1 MKISGKIGAAIVMAG
16 ALLTGPAF
24 AHSFNVALV
33 IALSG
38 EQEEAGGQFLD
49 GFMLATTE
57 RDAHANQESD
67 GHLGGLDVYVSLL
80 DANVSGQDMVLEFAG
95 QNDIDIVIGPWG
107 SGALSLS
114 ENALAGQGVSLL
126 SPGVAPEP
134 DGEGRAIAAFRE
146 NFARTYGTV
155 PGTDAT
161 QGYNAAQRIEI
172 AVRGQGGVAD
182 AEALAQS
189 FAETVGGFDW

>member
-16 ALLTGPAF
+16 ALLTSPAF

-38 EQEEAGGQFLD
+38 EQEEAGRQFRD

-80 DANVSGQDMVLEFAG
+80 DVNGIGQDAILEFAR

-107 SGALSLS
+107 AETLSLS
-114 ENALAGQGVSLL
+114 ENALAGQGGSLL
-126 SPGVAPEP
+126 SPGSVPQV
-134 DGEGRAIAAFRE
+134 DGEGVNVAAFGE
-146 NFARTYGTV
+146 NFERAYGVV
-155 PGTDAT
+155 PGADAT
-161 QGYNAAQRIEI
+161 QGYNAAQRVQI
-172 AVRGQGGVAD
+172 AVREQAGVGD
-182 AEALAQS
+182 FEALARS
-189 FAETVGGFDW
+189 FAETAGGFDW